1 MAYSRGPLFYSH
13 HDPNSPNDPA
23 YQEHPRL
30 DPDDTGA
37 GLVQLAGNVTSLLH
51 PDIETT
57 DWARQSSVIET
68 LKWNIAQ
75 FFFFFFS
82 SFSPLFFLAQFGM
95 RCAGC
100 RNCTGAP
107 ADGSNH
113 AGLLQFKREHRQFSF
128 FFSVAVLGCRLGQA
142 ETSAWADT
150 GDYFTATETI
160 RLLSVRTDS
169 PGRPPRF
176 TQLLNYVPKHGA

>member
-57 DWARQSSVIET
+57 DWARQLSDRNTKVKHRTIFF
-68 LKWNIAQ
+68 LFL
-75 FFFFFFS
+75 FFFFPPFF
-82 SFSPLFFLAQFGM
+82 PGPVWNAL
-95 RCAGC
+95 C
-100 RNCTGAP
+100 RMP
-107 ADGSNH
+107 
-113 AGLLQFKREHRQFSF
+113 
-128 FFSVAVLGCRLGQA
+128 
-142 ETSAWADT
+142 
-150 GDYFTATETI
+150 
-160 RLLSVRTDS
+160 
-169 PGRPPRF
+169 
-176 TQLLNYVPKHGA
+176 